1 MLLNR
6 KDAFIA
12 VAKRLCKLSNTLR
25 IKIATVVVDNPIDA
39 VDDPATTV
47 ASGAAVTPAGS
58 VLGNDTLNGNPV
70 TTANTDVTP
79 STTGPISVDADGN
92 LTVAANTPSGTYTIT
107 YELCGN
113 TKYSEKGLRLIAPK
127 LTFLNDLPY
136 TSAELRKEAANR
148 AKKLSIQGV

>member
-1 MLLNR
+1 MNR
-6 KDAFIA
+6 
-12 VAKRLCKLSNTLR
+12 C
-25 IKIATVVVDNPIDA
+25 P
-39 VDDPATTV
+39 
-47 ASGAAVTPAGS
+47 
-58 VLGNDTLNGNPV
+58 
-70 TTANTDVTP
+70 
-79 STTGPISVDADGN
+79 
-92 LTVAANTPSGTYTIT
+92 IT